1 MISSLFNYSENFNPE
16 DVVLEHAR
24 ARGVEVGANDIS
36 VGTGVFLQ
44 QLAHLLSAQSV
55 VEVGTGSGVGSLYL
69 LRGMIDSGTLTSID
83 DEVEHA
89 RIAKM
94 AFYEAEIEAAR
105 FRLITNPVMD
115 VLSKLTDRAYDLVIL
130 RHDPIDLTY
139 TIDEAHRILRSGGV
153 LVIDSFF
160 GGGKVPDP
168 AQRDPKTIALRE
180 AGKRIKTNR
189 DHWQSSLLPVGD
201 GLLIATKLQQDSLMS
216 KPARIFRRKPNQLA
230 FLDDLEESASKK
242 RTLPTASIVVLALVA
257 GLLGG
262 ILGGDATKGLISSGV
277 NLVSSTSTIER
288 SPDSIAG
295 IAARVLPSVV
305 SIETMSTD
313 GGASGS
319 GFVIDPN
326 GYLLTNNH
334 VVADAMTI
342 KVILNDGR
350 EYVAKILGRDE
361 SYDLAVLKIQATGL
375 KALQFG
381 DSDKVQVGDSVIAFG
396 SPLGLSGTVTQGIIS
411 AKDRP
416 VTAGDS
422 NSATSFI
429 SALQTDAAINPGNS
443 GGPLVDATGAVVGV
457 NSAIASLGSSLG
469 SQSGSIGLGFAI
481 PINQARKT
489 ADQLIKDG
497 KATYP
502 VIGVSVDMNY
512 TGSGALIA
520 KTSSAIMAGGPAAK
534 AGLRAGDLIT
544 AIDGMKINTP
554 EELIVE
560 IRTHNVG
567 DEVTVTYI
575 RGKQSRTAKLILIA
589 GK

>member
-1 MISSLFNYSENFNPE
+1 
-16 DVVLEHAR
+16 
-24 ARGVEVGANDIS
+24 
-36 VGTGVFLQ
+36 
-44 QLAHLLSAQSV
+44 
-55 VEVGTGSGVGSLYL
+55 
-69 LRGMIDSGTLTSID
+69 
-83 DEVEHA
+83 
-89 RIAKM
+89 
-94 AFYEAEIEAAR
+94 
-105 FRLITNPVMD
+105 
-115 VLSKLTDRAYDLVIL
+115 
-130 RHDPIDLTY
+130 
-139 TIDEAHRILRSGGV
+139 
-153 LVIDSFF
+153 
-160 GGGKVPDP
+160 
-168 AQRDPKTIALRE
+168 
-180 AGKRIKTNR
+180 
-189 DHWQSSLLPVGD
+189 
-201 GLLIATKLQQDSLMS
+201 MS

-230 FLDDLEESASKK
+230 FLENLEESSSKK
-242 RTLPTASIVVLALVA
+242 RSLPTASIVVLALVA

-305 SIETMSTD
+305 SIETMSGS
-313 GGASGS
+313 GGGSGS

-350 EYVAKILGRDE
+350 EHAAKVLGRDE
-361 SYDLAVLKIQATGL
+361 SYDLAVLKIKATGL

-416 VTAGDS
+416 VTAGDDDS
-422 NSATSFI
+422 STSFI

-443 GGPLVDATGAVVGV
+443 GGPLVDATGAVIGV

-469 SQSGSIGLGFAI
+469 GQSGSIGLGFAI

-489 ADQLIKDG
+489 ADQLIRDG

-502 VIGVSVDMNY
+502 VIGVSIDMNY
-512 TGSGALIA
+512 SGGGALIA
-520 KTSSAIMAGGPAAK
+520 KTSSAILAGGPAAK

-544 AIDGMKINTP
+544 EIDGIKINTP
-554 EELIVE
+554 EELIVQ
-560 IRTHNVG
+560 IRTNDVG
-567 DEVTVTYI
+567 DEVTITYI
-575 RGKQSRTAKLILIA
+575 RGNQSRTAKLILIA
-589 GK
+589 GN

>member
-1 MISSLFNYSENFNPE
+1 
-16 DVVLEHAR
+16 
-24 ARGVEVGANDIS
+24 
-36 VGTGVFLQ
+36 
-44 QLAHLLSAQSV
+44 
-55 VEVGTGSGVGSLYL
+55 
-69 LRGMIDSGTLTSID
+69 
-83 DEVEHA
+83 
-89 RIAKM
+89 
-94 AFYEAEIEAAR
+94 
-105 FRLITNPVMD
+105 
-115 VLSKLTDRAYDLVIL
+115 
-130 RHDPIDLTY
+130 
-139 TIDEAHRILRSGGV
+139 
-153 LVIDSFF
+153 
-160 GGGKVPDP
+160 
-168 AQRDPKTIALRE
+168 
-180 AGKRIKTNR
+180 
-189 DHWQSSLLPVGD
+189 
-201 GLLIATKLQQDSLMS
+201 MS
-216 KPARIFRRKPNQLA
+216 KPARIFRRKPNQLI
-230 FLDDLEESASKK
+230 FLEELEQNASKK

-257 GLLGG
+257 GLMGG
-262 ILGGDATKGLISSGV
+262 ILGGDATKGLILSGV

-288 SPDSIAG
+288 TPDSVAG

-305 SIETMSTD
+305 SIETMSSD
-313 GGASGS
+313 GGATGS

-334 VVADAMTI
+334 VVADAITI
-342 KVILNDGR
+342 KVLLNDGS

-361 SYDLAVLKIQATGL
+361 SYDLAVLKIEATGL

-381 DSDKVQVGDSVIAFG
+381 DSDKVQVGDPVIAIG

-422 NSATSFI
+422 NSSTSFI

-443 GGPLVDATGAVVGV
+443 GGPLVDATGAVIGV
-457 NSAIASLGSSLG
+457 NSAIASLGSNLG

-502 VIGVSVDMNY
+502 VIGVAVDMNY
-512 TGSGALIA
+512 TNGGALIA
-520 KTSSAIMAGGPAAK
+520 NKASAIMADGPAAK

-544 AIDGMKINTP
+544 AIDGLKINTP

-567 DEVTVTYI
+567 DQVTITYV
-575 RGKQSRTAKLILIA
+575 RGKQSATAKLILIA

>member
-1 MISSLFNYSENFNPE
+1 
-16 DVVLEHAR
+16 
-24 ARGVEVGANDIS
+24 
-36 VGTGVFLQ
+36 
-44 QLAHLLSAQSV
+44 
-55 VEVGTGSGVGSLYL
+55 
-69 LRGMIDSGTLTSID
+69 
-83 DEVEHA
+83 
-89 RIAKM
+89 
-94 AFYEAEIEAAR
+94 
-105 FRLITNPVMD
+105 
-115 VLSKLTDRAYDLVIL
+115 
-130 RHDPIDLTY
+130 
-139 TIDEAHRILRSGGV
+139 
-153 LVIDSFF
+153 
-160 GGGKVPDP
+160 
-168 AQRDPKTIALRE
+168 
-180 AGKRIKTNR
+180 
-189 DHWQSSLLPVGD
+189 
-201 GLLIATKLQQDSLMS
+201 MS

-230 FLDDLEESASKK
+230 FLENLEESSSKK
-242 RTLPTASIVVLALVA
+242 RSLPTASIVVLALVA

-305 SIETMSTD
+305 SIETMSRS
-313 GGASGS
+313 GGGSGS

-334 VVADAMTI
+334 VVANAMTI

-350 EYVAKILGRDE
+350 EYAAKVLGRDE
-361 SYDLAVLKIQATGL
+361 SYDLAVLKIKATGL

-416 VTAGDS
+416 VTAGDDDS
-422 NSATSFI
+422 STSFI

-443 GGPLVDATGAVVGV
+443 GGPLVDATGAVIGV

-469 SQSGSIGLGFAI
+469 GQSGSIGLGFAI

-489 ADQLIKDG
+489 ADQLIRDG

-502 VIGVSVDMNY
+502 VIGVSIDMNY
-512 TGSGALIA
+512 SGGGALIA
-520 KTSSAIMAGGPAAK
+520 KTSSAILAGGPAAK

-544 AIDGMKINTP
+544 EIDGIKINTP
-554 EELIVE
+554 EELIVQ
-560 IRTHNVG
+560 IRTNDVG
-567 DEVTVTYI
+567 DEVTIAYI
-575 RGKQSRTAKLILIA
+575 RGNQSRTAKLILIA
-589 GK
+589 GN

>member
-1 MISSLFNYSENFNPE
+1 
-16 DVVLEHAR
+16 
-24 ARGVEVGANDIS
+24 
-36 VGTGVFLQ
+36 
-44 QLAHLLSAQSV
+44 
-55 VEVGTGSGVGSLYL
+55 
-69 LRGMIDSGTLTSID
+69 
-83 DEVEHA
+83 
-89 RIAKM
+89 
-94 AFYEAEIEAAR
+94 
-105 FRLITNPVMD
+105 
-115 VLSKLTDRAYDLVIL
+115 
-130 RHDPIDLTY
+130 
-139 TIDEAHRILRSGGV
+139 
-153 LVIDSFF
+153 
-160 GGGKVPDP
+160 
-168 AQRDPKTIALRE
+168 
-180 AGKRIKTNR
+180 
-189 DHWQSSLLPVGD
+189 
-201 GLLIATKLQQDSLMS
+201 MS
-216 KPARIFRRKPNQLA
+216 KPARIFRRKPNQLL
-230 FLDDLEESASKK
+230 FLEDLELNTSKK
-242 RTLPTASIVVLALVA
+242 RNLPTASIVVLALVA

-288 SPDSIAG
+288 SPDSVAG

-305 SIETMSTD
+305 SIETMSKD
-313 GGASGS
+313 GGGSGS

-334 VVADAMTI
+334 VVADAITI

-350 EYVAKILGRDE
+350 EYAAKILGRDE
-361 SYDLAVLKIQATGL
+361 SYDLAVLKIKTTGL

-381 DSDKVQVGDSVIAFG
+381 DSSKVQVGDSVIAFG

-416 VTAGDS
+416 VTAGDE
-422 NSATSFI
+422 NSSTSFI

-443 GGPLVDATGAVVGV
+443 GGPLVDATGAVIGV
-457 NSAIASLGSSLG
+457 NSAIASLGSALG

-489 ADQLIKDG
+489 ADQLIRDG

-512 TGSGALIA
+512 SGGGALIA
-520 KTSSAIMAGGPAAK
+520 ETSSAIMAGGPAAK
-534 AGLRAGDLIT
+534 AGMRPGDLIT
-544 AIDGMKINTP
+544 EIDGLKINSP

-567 DEVTVTYI
+567 DEVTITYL
-575 RGKQSRTAKLILIA
+575 RGKESRTAKLILIA

>member
-1 MISSLFNYSENFNPE
+1 MISNLFDYSENFNPE

-44 QLAHLLSAQSV
+44 QLAHLLTAQSV

-201 GLLIATKLQQDSLMS
+201 GLLIATKLQEDSPMS

-262 ILGGDATKGLISSGV
+262 ILGGDATKGLITSGV

-288 SPDSIAG
+288 SPDSVAG

-313 GGASGS
+313 GGGSGS

-350 EYVAKILGRDE
+350 EYVAKVLGRDE
-361 SYDLAVLKIQATGL
+361 SYDLAVLKIPATGL

-381 DSDKVQVGDSVIAFG
+381 DSAKVQVGDSVIAFG

-416 VTAGDS
+416 VTAGDD
-422 NSATSFI
+422 NSSTSFI

-443 GGPLVDATGAVVGV
+443 GGPLVDATGAVIGV

-502 VIGVSVDMNY
+502 VIGVSVDMNF
-512 TGSGALIA
+512 TSGGALIS
-520 KTSSAIMAGGPAAK
+520 KNSSAIMAGGPAAK

-560 IRTHNVG
+560 IRTHDVG
-567 DEVTVTYI
+567 DEVTITYI
-575 RGKQSRTAKLILIA
+575 RGKESRTAKLILIA